1 MHVKLKVLR
10 GGSAGKEIA
19 VKVPK
24 FLIGRSEECHVR
36 VNSDAISRRHC
47 AITLEN
53 DDVKIRDLGSR
64 NGTFVNGVRIDAPQ
78 RIQMGDQLRV
88 GPLEFLVTYAKASE
102 TVGKGV
108 PSGDGAPP
116 SDDMGGLISDWLTEA
131 DENDR
136 RTRGVDSETRAFRLD
151 ETDRIKVE
159 PLPAPERPEEVADE
173 DPETAAAEGGRS
185 TNTFA
190 RKASPKNVAPKDT
203 QEAAAQTLRKFFNR
217 GSS

>member
-19 VKVPK
+19 VRVPK
-24 FLIGRSEECHVR
+24 FLIGRAEECHVR

-47 AITLEN
+47 AITLEE

-64 NGTFVNGVRIDAPQ
+64 NGTYVNGVRIDGPQ

-88 GPLEFLVTYAKASE
+88 GPLEFLVTYAKSSE
-102 TVGKGV
+102 AVGK
-108 PSGDGAPP
+108 PSASGTPTAS
-116 SDDMGGLISDWLTEA
+116 SDDMGGLISDWLSEA

-136 RTRGVDSETRAFRLD
+136 RTRGVESETRAFRLD

-159 PLPAPERPEEVADE
+159 PIPTGDTKPEVPVENEAPDDERSSTSTFVKKT
-173 DPETAAAEGGRS
+173 TA
-185 TNTFA
+185 
-190 RKASPKNVAPKDT
+190 KNAAPKDT

-217 GSS
+217 GS

>member
-19 VKVPK
+19 VRVPK

-47 AITLEN
+47 AITLEE

-64 NGTFVNGVRIDAPQ
+64 NGTYVNGVRIDGPQ

-88 GPLEFLVTYAKASE
+88 GPLEFLVTYAKSSE
-102 TVGKGV
+102 AVGK
-108 PSGDGAPP
+108 PSASGTPTSS
-116 SDDMGGLISDWLTEA
+116 SDDMGGLISDWLSEA

-136 RTRGVDSETRAFRLD
+136 RTRGGVESETRAFRLD

-159 PLPAPERPEEVADE
+159 PIPTGDTKPDVPVENEAPDDERSSTSTFVKKA
-173 DPETAAAEGGRS
+173 TA
-185 TNTFA
+185 
-190 RKASPKNVAPKDT
+190 KNAAPKDT

-217 GSS
+217 GS